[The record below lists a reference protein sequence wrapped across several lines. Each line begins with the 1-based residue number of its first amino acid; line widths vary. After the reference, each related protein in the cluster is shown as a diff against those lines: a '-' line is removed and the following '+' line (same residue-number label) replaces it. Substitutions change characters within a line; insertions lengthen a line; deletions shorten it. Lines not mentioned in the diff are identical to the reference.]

1 MKERFGSDLDSHK
14 NEFVLIGDS
23 PNDAPMFAYFQNSV
37 GVWQARRF
45 AKIGRVGRAQRAHGV
60 PNGGHAALCPPYA
73 CCRDVGKASQS
84 WSMR

>member
-37 GVWQARRF
+37 GVWQTRRF
-45 AKIGRVGRAQRAHGV
+45 AKIGRVGTLRFARPTKNAKV
-60 PNGGHAALCPPYA
+60 
-73 CCRDVGKASQS
+73 
-84 WSMR
+84 